1 MTSEPPAFALPP
13 SPFGLRRD
21 LAVALRATAGR
32 ASAGLAVASPRRP
45 EPPGHPV
52 QARLSVR
59 NLQRGIPIDSGRL
72 RAFLRI
78 VAPAAGAPSGSAT
91 VALVTDG
98 RMRALNRD
106 FRGLDKPTDVLSFR
120 TSPRG
125 GFKGYLGDIVIS
137 VETAERQAR
146 RLRSTLPRE
155 LEILTL
161 HGFLHLLGY
170 DHETDDGEMRRI
182 EYRLRRR
189 LLVTRKSRA
198 LKNLGRA
205 LREPEPSARA
215 KGERPAFARSA
226 SARSRRSPKGGGGS
240 EKRWG
245 WGPGALTKKRART
258 TKDGSAGRAR

>member
-1 MTSEPPAFALPP
+1 MTSEPPER
-13 SPFGLRRD
+13 SG
-21 LAVALRATAGR
+21 
-32 ASAGLAVASPRRP
+32 
-45 EPPGHPV
+45 

-59 NLQRGIPIDSGRL
+59 NLQRRIPIDSGRL
-72 RAFLRI
+72 RAFLRS

-98 RMRALNRD
+98 RMQKLNRD

-120 TSPRG
+120 SNRKG
-125 GFKGYLGDIVIS
+125 GSEGYLGDIVIS

-155 LEILTL
+155 LEILAL

-170 DHETDDGEMRRI
+170 DHEVDDGEMRSI

-189 LLVTRKSRA
+189 LRITRIRRA
-198 LKNLGRA
+198 R
-205 LREPEPSARA
+205 REPEPSARA
-215 KGERPAFARSA
+215 TGEGCE
-226 SARSRRSPKGGGGS
+226 SRS

-245 WGPGALTKKRART
+245 WGPSALTKKRART
-258 TKDGSAGRAR
+258 NEGRAR

>member
-1 MTSEPPAFALPP
+1 MTTEPPERP
-13 SPFGLRRD
+13 GLSGYAER
-21 LAVALRATAGR
+21 
-32 ASAGLAVASPRRP
+32 
-45 EPPGHPV
+45 
-52 QARLSVR
+52 ARLSVR
-59 NLQRGIPIDSGRL
+59 NLQRRIPIDSGRL

-98 RMRALNRD
+98 RMRTLNRD

-120 TSPRG
+120 ASRKGAST
-125 GFKGYLGDIVIS
+125 GYLGDIVIS

-155 LEILTL
+155 LEILAL

-189 LLVTRKSRA
+189 LRITRT
-198 LKNLGRA
+198 GRTG
-205 LREPEPSARA
+205 RTRGAR
-215 KGERPAFARSA
+215 
-226 SARSRRSPKGGGGS
+226 
-240 EKRWG
+240 
-245 WGPGALTKKRART
+245 
-258 TKDGSAGRAR
+258 